1 MVDLVNFVF
10 GNTTDYT
17 LNAHTV
23 LSIVCFIMIVYL
35 LTALINAFSNWG
47 GR

>member
-10 GNTTDYT
+10 GSTTDYS

-35 LTALINAFSNWG
+35 LTALINAFTNWG

>member
-1 MVDLVNFVF
+1 MDSLVNYIF
-10 GNTTDYT
+10 GSSTDYT

-23 LSIVCFIMIVYL
+23 LSLVCFIMIVYL
-35 LTALINAFSNWG
+35 LTALVNAFSNWG

>member
-10 GNTTDYT
+10 GNTSDYS
-17 LNAHTV
+17 LNAYTV

>member
-10 GNTTDYT
+10 GSTTDYS

>member
-10 GNTTDYT
+10 GSTTDYT

>member
-10 GNTTDYT
+10 GSTTDYS

-23 LSIVCFIMIVYL
+23 LSVVCFIMIVYL